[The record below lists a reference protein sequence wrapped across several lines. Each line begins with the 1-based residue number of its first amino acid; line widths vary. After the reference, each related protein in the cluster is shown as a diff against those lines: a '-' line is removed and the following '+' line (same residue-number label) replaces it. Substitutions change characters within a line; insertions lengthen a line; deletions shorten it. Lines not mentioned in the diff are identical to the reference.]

1 MTFACTC
8 RAHAVHMPCTCRA
21 YAWPELDNLMC
32 WCCVYVGKTVCS
44 RYLVEV
50 SGLGLGSGLG
60 VGVGLLEVPVDG
72 GGQLAE
78 QLEQPV
84 DLSEG

>member
-1 MTFACTC
+1 
-8 RAHAVHMPCTCRA
+8 
-21 YAWPELDNLMC
+21 MC

-84 DLSEG
+84 DLGEG